1 MKQYGWRRSELERRL
16 LAQTCEQCGATRMTA
31 KVEVHH
37 IRAMKD
43 LNKYT
48 GREKP
53 EWVVTMALRR
63 RKTLV
68 LCRKCHRDLHAG
80 RPLTRKVVEY
90 TKKTEPESRVR

>member
-1 MKQYGWRRSELERRL
+1 M
-16 LAQTCEQCGATRMTA
+16 LADACEQCGSEEQ
-31 KVEVHH
+31 VEVHH

-53 EWVVTMALRR
+53 EWVKKMALRR

-68 LCRKCHRDLHAG
+68 LCRKCHMNLHAG
-80 RPLTRKVVEY
+80 KAMAQKKVKLTN
-90 TKKTEPESRVR
+90 KTELESRVQ

>member
-1 MKQYGWRRSELERRL
+1 MTWGGHTELEKRL
-16 LAQTCEQCGATRMTA
+16 LADTCEQCGS
-31 KVEVHH
+31 KEQVEVHH

-43 LNKYT
+43 LNRYT